1 MNEKGCKIVFFKDLP
16 SVVASGRLEVDE
28 AFLEADTFGAFE
40 EFEVLVVVT
49 VSDLGEVNIDL
60 DEAEGGDE
68 AEPKLAS

>member
-1 MNEKGCKIVFFKDLP
+1 M
-16 SVVASGRLEVDE
+16 
-28 AFLEADTFGAFE
+28 
-40 EFEVLVVVT
+40 VVT